1 LPTPANALFWGSLI
15 YGASSVFERHE
26 WASVALII
34 LSFISCWLLVCE
46 LPMFSLKFKSFS
58 WRDNGVKYFF
68 LVTCIPVIAF
78 MGISGFAVVITWY
91 VVLSMITAISSKSK
105 END

>member
-1 LPTPANALFWGSLI
+1 
-15 YGASSVFERHE
+15 
-26 WASVALII
+26 
-34 LSFISCWLLVCE
+34 
-46 LPMFSLKFKSFS
+46 MFSLKFKSFS

-68 LVTCIPVIAF
+68 IVTCIPVIAF